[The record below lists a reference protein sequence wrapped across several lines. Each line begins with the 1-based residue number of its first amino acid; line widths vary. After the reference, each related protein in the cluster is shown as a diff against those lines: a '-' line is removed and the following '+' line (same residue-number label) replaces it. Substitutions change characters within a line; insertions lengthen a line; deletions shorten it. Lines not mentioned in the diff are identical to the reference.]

1 MTMRPLAALVHPS
14 RSAVL
19 IVDVQPLFTE
29 DPDPPTQQAL
39 QVLKRFLDAAR
50 AAHVL
55 RVFVR
60 FVRAADPDERW
71 STLWEEQCGADFI
84 DLTSPESPAA
94 AFLRGFEP
102 EDGDLVVTKDRYS
115 AFRGPDLTNQLHN
128 RGIETVIVAGFST
141 DVCVSSTARDAFQL
155 DFSTVTLSDCCAA
168 SSDAAHD
175 AALETLAR
183 RFGRVCTADEVVA
196 AWQSKLAPLVVVAE
210 E

>member
-1 MTMRPLAALVHPS
+1 MRPLADLVRPS
-14 RSAVL
+14 RTCVL
-19 IVDVQPLFTE
+19 VVDVQPLFTE

-39 QVLKRFLDAAR
+39 QVLKQFLDAAR

-55 RVFVR
+55 RVFIR
-60 FVRAADPDERW
+60 FVRADVPDERW
-71 STLWEEQCGADFI
+71 ITLWEEQCGADFI
-84 DLTSPESPAA
+84 DLASPDSPAA

-115 AFRGPDLTNQLHN
+115 AFRGPDLASQLRD
-128 RGIETVIVAGFST
+128 RGIETVIVVGFST

-168 SSDAAHD
+168 RSPGAHD

-183 RFGRVCTADEVVA
+183 RFGRVCTSGEVVA
-196 AWQSKLAPLVVVAE
+196 AWQSKHAPLAGAR
-210 E
+210 

>member
-1 MTMRPLAALVHPS
+1 MRPLAALVHPS
-14 RSAVL
+14 RTGVL
-19 IVDVQPLFTE
+19 VVDVQPLFTE

-39 QVLKRFLDAAR
+39 QVLQRFLDAAR

-55 RVFVR
+55 RVFIR

-84 DLTSPESPAA
+84 DLVAPDSPAA
-94 AFLRGFEP
+94 AFLSGFEP
-102 EDGDLVVTKDRYS
+102 EEGDLSVAKDRYS
-115 AFRGPDLTNQLHN
+115 AFHGPELANQLN
-128 RGIETVIVAGFST
+128 DRGIETVIVAGFST

-155 DFSTVTLSDCCAA
+155 DFNTVTLSDCCAA
-168 SSDAAHD
+168 SSHAAHD

-183 RFGRVCTADEVVA
+183 RFGRVCTSDEVVA
-196 AWQSKLAPLVVVAE
+196 IWQSIHAPPVGAQE

>member
-1 MTMRPLAALVHPS
+1 MVMRPLADLVHPS
-14 RSAVL
+14 CTGVL
-19 IVDVQPLFTE
+19 VVDVQPLFTE

-39 QVLKRFLDAAR
+39 QVLKQFLNAALT
-50 AAHVL
+50 AHVL
-55 RVFVR
+55 RVFIR
-60 FVRAADPDERW
+60 FVRADVPDERW
-71 STLWEEQCGADFI
+71 ITLWEEQCGADFI
-84 DLTSPESPAA
+84 NLASPDSPAA

-102 EDGDLVVTKDRYS
+102 EDGDVVVTKDRYS
-115 AFRGPDLTNQLHN
+115 AFRGPDLASQLHD

-196 AWQSKLAPLVVVAE
+196 AWQSG
-210 E
+210 